1 MSDYGVNI
9 KKLREKNGISQL
21 ELSEIV
27 GVSPSSITMYECGER
42 VPRDTIKIKIAN
54 YFGVSVESIFFAN
67 AQHTE

>member
-9 KKLREKNGISQL
+9 RKLREKSGISQL
-21 ELSEIV
+21 ELSEII

-42 VPRDTIKIKIAN
+42 VPRDAIKIKIAN

-67 AQHTE
+67 TQHIE